1 MANTV
6 HIASA
11 VRDSMMNALAAAID
25 AGSAGATLEI
35 RSGTQPANADA
46 TATGT
51 VLATFTFADPFNDTG
66 SSAGVLT
73 IDAAP
78 DLSTTASATGTA
90 TWGRIKDS
98 SGNTILDGTVGTS
111 GSTFNITST
120 SIVSGQTVTL
130 TSGTF
135 TLAA

>member
-6 HIASA
+6 HIAAA
-11 VRDSMMNALAAAID
+11 VRDDMMDALAAAID
-25 AGSAGATLEI
+25 AGAAGATLEI

-51 VLATFTFADPFNDTG
+51 LLVTFTFADPFNDTP
-66 SSAGVLT
+66 SSGGVLT

-78 DLSTTASATGTA
+78 DLSATAVAGGTA
-90 TWGRIKDS
+90 TWGRLKDS
-98 SGNTILDGTVGTS
+98 NGNTILDGSVGTS

-120 SIVSGQTVTL
+120 TIVSGQTVTL
-130 TSGTF
+130 TSGGF